1 MSLCLNDSVLY
12 HVEASQFHEVL
23 FIVNLSANANN
34 TLFRKS
40 FPVPM
45 SSRIFSFFF
54 SIRFS
59 VSGFRLRSLAHLEMS
74 FVRVISIYFLFLCMQ
89 TSSLSNIICWKCWL
103 FWGCIFGFLIKI
115 QVSIG
120 VWIYGWFFKLI
131 HQCIFSGQ
139 FYAVLLLQLCSTIW
153 DLGQWYRSF
162 IVQDCFSYP
171 GF

>member
-1 MSLCLNDSVLY
+1 MRSVLY
-12 HVEASQFHEVL
+12 HVEASQFHEIL
-23 FIVNLSANANN
+23 FIVDLSAYANSV
-34 TLFRKS
+34 LFRTS

-45 SSRIFSFFF
+45 SSRIFPFFF

-59 VSGFRLRSLAHLEMS
+59 VFGFMLRSLTHLEMS
-74 FVRVISIYFLFLCMQ
+74 FVQGDKYLFLFFCMQ

-103 FWGCIFGFLIKI
+103 FWVCIFGFLIKN

-120 VWIYGWFFKLI
+120 VWIYVWFFKLI
-131 HQCIFSGQ
+131 HQCIFLGQ
-139 FYAVLLLQLCSTIW
+139 FYAVLLLQFCSTIW

-162 IVQDCFSYP
+162 TVQDCFSYP